1 MVQRALCRRFNSGS
15 CHHLIKPLI
24 RQGFFTFPTRQLPMI
39 KNYFSAFDFR
49 PSSSGQI
56 PEAKNTPLH
65 PAQNQMR
72 NGDGR

>member
-1 MVQRALCRRFNSGS
+1 MV
-15 CHHLIKPLI
+15 
-24 RQGFFTFPTRQLPMI
+24 